1 MHALSCVNCRQRKV
15 KCSKTFPCPHCLRG
29 GLECIFPSRKKDR
42 RPRTNRNHELLDR
55 LAKLEA
61 IVGQVDPEAAS
72 LSSGHP
78 PVVTVPLGNA
88 VEAADKPVAQFA
100 TSSAQQVANSELR
113 GPQKWC
119 PTAQPVSK
127 DEPSVKYVSGE
138 FWANLSREVEG
149 IKATL
154 EQPSDEEDD
163 DDTEN
168 EGPSPAS
175 HHQGSHSSL
184 SYSMSPPMVLGGAP
198 TTGRLSHPPPA
209 RMKMLCE
216 TYFRNVDPLMKIL
229 HKPTTEKAF
238 ELYMVNP
245 AHNPL
250 SRTTEALFF
259 AMYFAA
265 VTSLKPDTCLKQ
277 LGEDR
282 IVLAVHYK
290 QAVERALARADY
302 LNSTSLETLQAFMLY
317 STCLRNYAES
327 RASWALLAMALRLA
341 QAIGVHRD
349 GDGSAFSPFE
359 AEMRRRLWAQII
371 VLDVRAAQDRG
382 TEAMIRQDETNT
394 AAPSN
399 LNDDDFGPHT
409 SVPLSQLEREGPTDI
424 TFSLCTYHCSKL
436 FLHIHGASVRFSR
449 PSHETTL
456 PGAHAQPQVSEEDII
471 QRIKSLEAQF
481 LTAAADQAGHPQASY
496 AATVLRISSLI
507 YWLSI
512 QYPLQLRQP
521 TIKPRVSREHMLQTA
536 VAIMELQACG
546 PSSAAMSPEEFSER
560 FTWWQDGYIPW
571 HPLAVALAELCVQTE
586 GPLVDRAWKTIDRAL
601 PSWSDKVAD
610 TRKGALWRPI
620 RKLLKQARQ
629 RRAEAQMRKLGIS
642 TPGQQARQPVEP
654 PLQARATRASGQQP
668 FARQAQQAA
677 PADFTAHSP
686 TPPSDLN
693 GMMGSRPPPNPATAV
708 GPTGIP
714 LSQDFGPIPGM
725 SAVAPPLILQNTHQ
739 QWTIDFT
746 GLAEVPMDTS
756 IDYNGAVGLGG
767 GGQDFDMLDWSYWN
781 DFVNDASVNVEGQ
794 TTPSSEGK

>member
-1 MHALSCVNCRQRKV
+1 MSKEIHALSCVNCRQRKV
-15 KCSKTFPCPHCLRG
+15 KCSKTYPCPHCLRG

-42 RPRTNRNHELLDR
+42 RPRTNRNHELLNR

-61 IVGQVDPEAAS
+61 IVGQVSQEVDPEAAS
-72 LSSGHP
+72 LASGHQ
-78 PVVTVPLGNA
+78 PVVTVRAA
-88 VEAADKPVAQFA
+88 VEAADEAI
-100 TSSAQQVANSELR
+100 
-113 GPQKWC
+113 
-119 PTAQPVSK
+119 AQPVSK
-127 DEPSVKYVSGE
+127 DEPSVSVKYVSGE

-154 EQPSDEEDD
+154 EQPSDDEDEDD
-163 DDTEN
+163 AEHKA
-168 EGPSPAS
+168 PSPES
-175 HHQGSHSSL
+175 HQGSHSSFG
-184 SYSMSPPMVLGGAP
+184 YSMSPPLVLGSAP
-198 TTGRLSHPPPA
+198 ATDGLSHPPTA
-209 RMKMLCE
+209 RMKTLCE
-216 TYFRNVDPLMKIL
+216 IYFRSVDPLMKIL

-245 AHNPL
+245 LRHPL
-250 SRTTEALFF
+250 SRATEALFF

-265 VTSLKPDTCLKQ
+265 VTSLRPDSCLNQ

-282 IVLAVHYK
+282 RVLAVQYK

-302 LNSTSLETLQAFMLY
+302 LNSTSLETLQAFMIY

-382 TEAMIRQDETNT
+382 TEAMIRQEETNT

-399 LNDDDFGPHT
+399 VNDDDFGPHT
-409 SVPLSQLEREGPTDI
+409 SVPLAQLEKKGPTDI

-436 FLHIHGASVRFSR
+436 FLHIHGPRIRFSKAT
-449 PSHETTL
+449 HETTL
-456 PGAHAQPQVSEEDII
+456 PGPHAQPQVSEEDII

-496 AATVLRISSLI
+496 AATVLRIASLV

-512 QYPLQLRQP
+512 QYPLQVRQP

-546 PSSAAMSPEEFSER
+546 PSSAAMSSEEFSER
-560 FTWWQDGYIPW
+560 FIWWQDGYIPW

-586 GPLVDRAWKTIDRAL
+586 GPLVDRAWKTIDRVM
-601 PSWSDKVAD
+601 PSWGDKVAD

-629 RRAEAQMRKLGIS
+629 RRAEAQMRRLGIS
-642 TPGQQARQPVEP
+642 EPGQQARQPAEP
-654 PLQARATRASGQQP
+654 PLQAQAKRATGQP
-668 FARQAQQAA
+668 LVKQAA
-677 PADFTAHSP
+677 PTA
-686 TPPSDLN
+686 PSDS
-693 GMMGSRPPPNPATAV
+693 GRAMDSSKPPPNPATAL
-708 GPTGIP
+708 GPTGVP
-714 LSQDFGPIPGM
+714 LSQDFGPMPDIP
-725 SAVAPPLILQNTHQ
+725 AVAPPFILENSHHQ
-739 QWTIDFT
+739 WMIDF
-746 GLAEVPMDTS
+746 ADIADVPVDTS

-767 GGQDFDMLDWSYWN
+767 GGGGGFDMMDWSYWN

-794 TTPSSEGK
+794 TSPSSEGK